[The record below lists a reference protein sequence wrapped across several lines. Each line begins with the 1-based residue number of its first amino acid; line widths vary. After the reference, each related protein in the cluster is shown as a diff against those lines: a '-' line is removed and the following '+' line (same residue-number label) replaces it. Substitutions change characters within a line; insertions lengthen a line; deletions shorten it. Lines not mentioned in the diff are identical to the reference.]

1 MIDSIFIR
9 MDVTPSEM
17 HRSDLSEFLL
27 EKTKQLYEKRCFKK
41 RYIIEV
47 IRIIYEGEIVIQP
60 FNLSSNGS
68 IDMEIEIKF
77 LYFSEG
83 DIITN
88 CKIGNIDT
96 QGRYI
101 CTNEFMNARIKV
113 AKPIYKV
120 GRIIPIVVKGCK
132 FTNYNNKMSI
142 FGTDIALFSSE
153 KLHLKVADVPDA
165 VSEDNFNRLH
175 SEMLELESE
184 LELLQKNNLKNK
196 FNELLFPISKE
207 GRKVGSIKKFKEV
220 EGKCYSIG
228 IRPTDDD
235 NYYEIEDTMCASASA
250 ADVHA
255 TLIQARN
262 KSLRNMI
269 SLLSWYDDEKFEAD
283 SDIWKLMNV

>member
-1 MIDSIFIR
+1 MIDNIFIR
-9 MDVTPSEM
+9 MDVAPHEM

-27 EKTKQLYEKRCFKK
+27 TKTKQLYEKRCFKK
-41 RYIIEV
+41 RYIVEV
-47 IRIIYEGEIVIQP
+47 VRIIYEGEIVIQS

-83 DIITN
+83 DIITG
-88 CKIGNIDT
+88 CKIGNVDT

-101 CTNEFMNARIKV
+101 CTNDFMNARIQV

-142 FGTDIALFSSE
+142 FGTDVALFGSNQ
-153 KLHLKVADVPDA
+153 LHLKAAVVPKSISDESFEKLYA
-165 VSEDNFNRLH
+165 
-175 SEMLELESE
+175 EMLELEAE
-184 LELLQKNNLKNK
+184 LNQLQKNNLKQK
-196 FNELLFPISKE
+196 FNDILFSKFKE
-207 GRKVGSIKKFKEV
+207 GKKAGKIKKFKPT

-228 IRPTDDD
+228 IRPSDDD
-235 NYYEIEDTMCASASA
+235 NYYEIEETLCASASET
-250 ADVHA
+250 DIHA
-255 TLIQARN
+255 TLIQAYN

-283 SDIWKLMNV
+283 ADIWKLL